1 MSSSFRVGRILGI
14 DVKVHWTFL
23 LLLILFA
30 FLGYRFAQSLTGA
43 LISVAV
49 ILALF
54 VCVSFSEVQT
64 CVLGVSELILGAHPA
79 ERTTEFPRAVSLV
92 PAPVGHD
99 HSLRLPRHHPLEGGA
114 GFLLAAQET

>member
-1 MSSSFRVGRILGI
+1 MSSSFRIGRILGI

-23 LLLILFA
+23 LLLICFA

-64 CVLGVSELILGAHPA
+64 RVSWVDELFLRAKPA
-79 ERTTEFPRAVSLV
+79 ERTTEFPRAVSVV

>member
-1 MSSSFRVGRILGI
+1 MSSAFRIGPILGI

-23 LLLILFA
+23 LLLIFFA
-30 FLGYRFAQSLTGA
+30 FLGYRFAQSLTRA

-49 ILALF
+49 ILAPF

-64 CVLGVSELILGAHPA
+64 RVSWVGELFLRAKPA
-79 ERTTEFPRAVSLV
+79 ERTTEFPRAVSAV